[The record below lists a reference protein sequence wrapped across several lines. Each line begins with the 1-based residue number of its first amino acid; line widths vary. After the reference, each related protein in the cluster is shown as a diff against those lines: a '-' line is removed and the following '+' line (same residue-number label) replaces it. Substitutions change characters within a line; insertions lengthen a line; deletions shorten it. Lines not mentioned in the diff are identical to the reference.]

1 VKNTM
6 IDTSSRNTDYSE
18 MATTLTV
25 CSILNNQTTIGHVG
39 DCRIYHLRNNGII
52 TRTKEQT
59 ELQKLIDDKIITQE
73 RAQRYH
79 RKNVLLSV
87 MSPRLEYDLFKNTFE
102 VEPEDRILLL
112 TDGAWSLLTKI
123 EIRDLSVSS
132 NSSQELAERLEHLL
146 ETKNIRDDYSVIV
159 IEVKSNEC

>member
-1 VKNTM
+1 
-6 IDTSSRNTDYSE
+6 
-18 MATTLTV
+18 
-25 CSILNNQTTIGHVG
+25 
-39 DCRIYHLRNNGII
+39 
-52 TRTKEQT
+52 
-59 ELQKLIDDKIITQE
+59 
-73 RAQRYH
+73 
-79 RKNVLLSV
+79 